1 MWSPGFRI
9 YSSRSPKSVVESD
22 KTFKKWL
29 NNVNFA
35 ISDFNGCLNHYK
47 ITHGYNRKCVVKVF
61 FLWFACP
68 SLIANCNV
76 NINIGLSQKSQF
88 DIWKSQ
94 SFDLQNVCTI
104 HILNYCQVTENA
116 LHIISM
122 SIRCILVLLFK
133 FLRSWAGQIKTIISV
148 LWRFMRYLKA
158 EILVKT

>member
-29 NNVNFA
+29 NNVKFA

-104 HILNYCQVTENA
+104 HILTYCQVTENA

-133 FLRSWAGQIKTIISV
+133 CLRSWAGQIKKIKSV
-148 LWRFMRYLKA
+148 LLRFMRYLKA